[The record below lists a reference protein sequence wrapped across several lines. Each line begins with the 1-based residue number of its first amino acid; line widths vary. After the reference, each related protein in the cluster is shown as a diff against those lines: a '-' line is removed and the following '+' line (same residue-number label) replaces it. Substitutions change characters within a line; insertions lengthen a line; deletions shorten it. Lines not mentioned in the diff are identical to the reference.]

1 MAAHSAAWWAAS
13 TVLTSVVSMDV
24 MMVVW
29 WAEQKA
35 ALKAVISVAGKA
47 ALMVAHLAASSA
59 VCWVEWKDGKWADSR
74 VASMVVHSAESSVDC
89 SVVLMDVILAVVMV
103 GSTAGQLVADLAVVS
118 VAD

>member
-1 MAAHSAAWWAAS
+1 
-13 TVLTSVVSMDV
+13 

-47 ALMVAHLAASSA
+47 ALMVAHLAARSA

-74 VASMVVHSAESSVDC
+74 VASMVVHSAESSVDY

-103 GSTAGQLVADLAVVS
+103 EYSVASTVSIVVADWAEY
-118 VAD
+118 